1 MVKMQTSCWKD
12 PRIRSSVKTT
22 DDCRLIV
29 NGEAD
34 DLDVIVAKWQQ
45 PLEGVFPVRTA
56 DFREKTDTTEVE
68 KLHYTERNTSGPKIQ
83 VARPKVVIPAF
94 PGTNCEMDSARA
106 FEKAGA
112 EADIHIIRNLTA
124 AQLEDSILEL
134 ERKIRESQIIMIP
147 GGFSGGDEP
156 DGSAKSYS
164 RIQKPSDQRC
174 RYRPDGKQRWSDA
187 GYL

>member
-1 MVKMQTSCWKD
+1 MC
-12 PRIRSSVKTT
+12 IR
-22 DDCRLIV
+22 DR
-29 NGEAD
+29 
-34 DLDVIVAKWQQ
+34 DVIVAKWQQ

-134 ERKIRESQIIMIP
+134 ERKISCLL
-147 GGFSGGDEP
+147 
-156 DGSAKSYS
+156 YTS
-164 RIQKPSDQRC
+164 RC
-174 RYRPDGKQRWSDA
+174 V
-187 GYL
+187 

>member
-1 MVKMQTSCWKD
+1 MLELIIECVRRCRQAARKASAYQ
-12 PRIRSSVKTT
+12 IIGKTT

-124 AQLEDSILEL
+124 AQLA
-134 ERKIRESQIIMIP
+134 RFYP
-147 GGFSGGDEP
+147 GTGT
-156 DGSAKSYS
+156 
-164 RIQKPSDQRC
+164 QDQRK
-174 RYRPDGKQRWSDA
+174 PDHHDPGRILRWRRA
-187 GYL
+187 GRIG